1 MLQFFRRVGFLK
13 GHWLAFTIKAT
24 FFIEMLKKKKLPG
37 QVCSRPMDPA
47 ADASA
52 ELGWKNNSRKLL
64 Q

>member
-1 MLQFFRRVGFLK
+1 
-13 GHWLAFTIKAT
+13 
-24 FFIEMLKKKKLPG
+24 MLKKKKLPV

-64 Q
+64 QKGKLEDRDKLPPPPKGAY